1 MQRRPSLTEGK
12 LMIMRVLKYMTP
24 LDENQL
30 AEFFA
35 EPNLLTFFE
44 IKEALAELQESELIA
59 VSIRGGSRPDAY
71 MLTEKGQATYEM
83 FSHTLPLPL
92 RERIDAILPEWKREF
107 RRRDQV
113 RVKYSRVSE
122 GDYIATL
129 AIYEHG
135 APAMELC
142 LHFPDMAQAHEASE
156 AFEKNA
162 QRIYADIWNA
172 LSTSDADK
180 KT

>member
-59 VSIRGGSRPDAY
+59 VSIRGGSRLDAY
-71 MLTEKGQATYEM
+71 MLTEKGQSTYEM

-107 RRRDQV
+107 RRR
-113 RVKYSRVSE
+113 E
-122 GDYIATL
+122 
-129 AIYEHG
+129 
-135 APAMELC
+135 
-142 LHFPDMAQAHEASE
+142 
-156 AFEKNA
+156 
-162 QRIYADIWNA
+162 
-172 LSTSDADK
+172 LSTAE
-180 KT
+180 